1 MVAAKRP
8 GFGSLSERIYDTNLK
23 NNLLAGEVGIWRFSK
38 LGLDFLPHRLSFLS
52 QNVN

>member
-8 GFGSLSERIYDTNLK
+8 GFGSLLERIYDTNLK